1 MFQRSGSRRLAVRF
15 PFPKKPIPER
25 EENPLVFAHLLDG
38 EALGNGAGCRY
49 SRGEQEMPFARR
61 RKKVACQPKIIGI
74 VNNEQA
80 VPIIDKLLF
89 DCFDDEMLVWFI
101 FNREINKSGNAD
113 KAFDQGF
120 KAGRIDPQ
128 NEVVLISVAISILD
142 GNLRF
147 ADASKTG
154 DRW

>member
-61 RKKVACQPKIIGI
+61 RKKVACQPTIIGI
-74 VNNEQA
+74 VMNGQPCAIMNK
-80 VPIIDKLLF
+80 PWF
-89 DCFDDEMLVWFI
+89 DCVDEEIWDRGMFT
-101 FNREINKSGNAD
+101 REVHKSAH
-113 KAFDQGF
+113 
-120 KAGRIDPQ
+120 P
-128 NEVVLISVAISILD
+128 
-142 GNLRF
+142 
-147 ADASKTG
+147 
-154 DRW
+154 